1 MDGIIQQNV
10 VYKTNKGTP
19 VTDSLKVAQVFGKE
33 HKNIIRTIRG
43 MLESGSKLSRT
54 EEGST
59 NKLAHINWFAESS
72 YIDARGNTQPL
83 FLMTRDG
90 FSLLAMGLTGAKAMQ
105 FKVGFIEQF
114 NAMEKVV
121 KEVKM
126 ATTPAIPQSFA
137 EALRLAAN
145 QAEQIEAQQKQLE
158 AQAPKVLFAQSV
170 ETSSSSILVGELA
183 KLMKQNGVDIGERRL
198 FNWLRENEYLC
209 SYGSRYNQPTQK
221 AMDMG
226 LFEMKKT
233 SITKPNGEVMVATT
247 TKVTGKG
254 QVYFINKFLH
264 NQQSKLQT

>member
-1 MDGIIQQNV
+1 MDEIIQANV

-19 VTDSLKVAQVFGKE
+19 VTDSPKVAQVFGRL
-33 HKNIIRTIRG
+33 HKNVIRSIREII
-43 MLESGSKLSRT
+43 MSANL
-54 EEGST
+54 
-59 NKLAHINWFAESS
+59 LANHQAFCETS
-72 YIDARGNTQPL
+72 YQDTQGKEQPL
-83 FLMTRDG
+83 FLMTREG
-90 FSLLAMGLTGAKAMQ
+90 FCALVMRWNGERANQ
-105 FKVGFIEQF
+105 FKMAFVELFTKMEQ
-114 NAMEKVV
+114 AIQQMQP
-121 KEVKM
+121 
-126 ATTPAIPQSFA
+126 TTPAVPQTFA

-158 AQAPKVLFAQSV
+158 AQAPKVLFAKSV
-170 ETSSSSILVGELA
+170 ETSSSSILIGELA
-183 KLMKQNGVDIGERRL
+183 KLMKQNGVDIGEKRL

-209 SYGSRYNQPTQK
+209 SFGSRYNQPSQK

-233 SITKPNGEVMVATT
+233 TITKPNGDVMVATT

>member
-1 MDGIIQQNV
+1 MDEIIQANV

-19 VTDSLKVAQVFGKE
+19 VTDSLKVAQVFGRL
-33 HKNIIRTIRG
+33 HKNVIRSIREIN
-43 MLESGSKLSRT
+43 MSANL
-54 EEGST
+54 
-59 NKLAHINWFAESS
+59 LANQQIFCETS
-72 YIDARGNTQPL
+72 YRDTQGKEQPL
-83 FLMTRDG
+83 FLMTREG
-90 FSLLAMGLTGAKAMQ
+90 FCALVMRWNGEKANQ
-105 FKVGFIEQF
+105 FKMAFIELF
-114 NAMEKVV
+114 SKMEQAIRQ
-121 KEVKM
+121 M
-126 ATTPAIPQSFA
+126 QPSTPAVPQTFA

-183 KLMKQNGVDIGERRL
+183 KLMKQNGVDIGEKRL

-209 SYGSRYNQPTQK
+209 SFGSRYNQPSQK

-233 SITKPNGEVMVATT
+233 TITKSNGDVMVTTT

-264 NQQSKLQT
+264 NQQSKL

>member
-1 MDGIIQQNV
+1 MDEIIQANV

-19 VTDSLKVAQVFGKE
+19 VTDSLKVAQVFGKR
-33 HKNIIRTIRG
+33 HDNIIRAIRN
-43 MLESGSKLSRT
+43 MLLSSKLRS
-54 EEGST
+54 EENAT
-59 NKLAHINWFAESS
+59 QCAPAQTKWFAEST
-72 YIDARGNTQPL
+72 YIDTKGKTQPL

-121 KEVKM
+121 KEVR
-126 ATTPAIPQSFA
+126 ASSPAVPQTFA

-170 ETSSSSILVGELA
+170 ETSSSSILIGELA
-183 KLMKQNGVDIGERRL
+183 KLMKQNGVDIGEKRL

-209 SYGSRYNQPTQK
+209 SFGSRYNQPSQK

-233 SITKPNGEVMVATT
+233 TITKPNGYVMVATT

>member
-19 VTDSLKVAQVFGKE
+19 VTDSLKVAQVFGRM
-33 HKNIIRTIRG
+33 HKNVIRSIREIL
-43 MLESGSKLSRT
+43 MSANL
-54 EEGST
+54 
-59 NKLAHINWFAESS
+59 LANQQTFCETS
-72 YIDARGNTQPL
+72 YRDTQGKEQPMY
-83 FLMTRDG
+83 LMTREG
-90 FSLLAMGLTGAKAMQ
+90 FCALVMRWNGEKANQFKMAFIELFSRMEQAIRAMQ
-105 FKVGFIEQF
+105 P
-114 NAMEKVV
+114 
-121 KEVKM
+121 
-126 ATTPAIPQSFA
+126 TTPAIPQTFA

-145 QAEQIEAQQKQLE
+145 QAEQIEAQQKQME

-183 KLMKQNGVDIGERRL
+183 KLMKQNGVDIGEKRL
-198 FNWLRENEYLC
+198 FVWLRENEYLC

-221 AMDMG
+221 AMDLG

-233 SITKPNGEVMVATT
+233 SITKPNGDVMVATT

>member
-19 VTDSLKVAQVFGKE
+19 VTDSLKVAQVFGRM
-33 HKNIIRTIRG
+33 HKNVIRSIREIL
-43 MLESGSKLSRT
+43 MSANL
-54 EEGST
+54 
-59 NKLAHINWFAESS
+59 LANQQTFCETS
-72 YIDARGNTQPL
+72 YRDTQGKEQPMY
-83 FLMTRDG
+83 LMTREG
-90 FSLLAMGLTGAKAMQ
+90 FCALVMRWNGEKANQFKMAFIELFSRMEQAIRAMQ
-105 FKVGFIEQF
+105 P
-114 NAMEKVV
+114 
-121 KEVKM
+121 
-126 ATTPAIPQSFA
+126 TTPAIPQTFA

-183 KLMKQNGVDIGERRL
+183 KLMKQNGVDIGEKRL
-198 FNWLRENEYLC
+198 FVWLRENEYLC

-221 AMDMG
+221 AMDLG

-233 SITKPNGEVMVATT
+233 SITKPNGDVMVATT

>member
-19 VTDSLKVAQVFGKE
+19 VTDSLKVAQVFGRM
-33 HKNIIRTIRG
+33 HKNVIRSIREIL
-43 MLESGSKLSRT
+43 MSANL
-54 EEGST
+54 
-59 NKLAHINWFAESS
+59 LANQQTFCETS
-72 YIDARGNTQPL
+72 YRDTQGKEQPMY
-83 FLMTRDG
+83 LMTREG
-90 FSLLAMGLTGAKAMQ
+90 FCALVMRWNGEKANQFKMAFIELFSRMEQAIRAMQ
-105 FKVGFIEQF
+105 P
-114 NAMEKVV
+114 
-121 KEVKM
+121 
-126 ATTPAIPQSFA
+126 TTPAIPQTFA

-198 FNWLRENEYLC
+198 FVWLRENEYLC

-221 AMDMG
+221 AMDLG

-233 SITKPNGEVMVATT
+233 SITKPNGDVMVATT

>member
-1 MDGIIQQNV
+1 MDEIIQANV

-19 VTDSLKVAQVFGKE
+19 VTDSLKVAQVFGRL
-33 HKNIIRTIRG
+33 HKNVIRSIREII
-43 MLESGSKLSRT
+43 MSANL
-54 EEGST
+54 
-59 NKLAHINWFAESS
+59 LANHQAFCETS
-72 YIDARGNTQPL
+72 YQDTQGKEQPL
-83 FLMTRDG
+83 FLMTREG
-90 FSLLAMGLTGAKAMQ
+90 FCALVMRWNGERANQ
-105 FKVGFIEQF
+105 FKMAFVELFTKMEQ
-114 NAMEKVV
+114 AIQQMQP
-121 KEVKM
+121 
-126 ATTPAIPQSFA
+126 TTPAVPQTFA

-158 AQAPKVLFAQSV
+158 AQAPKVLFAKSV
-170 ETSSSSILVGELA
+170 ETSSSSILIGELA
-183 KLMKQNGVDIGERRL
+183 KLMKQNGVDIGEKRL

-209 SYGSRYNQPTQK
+209 SFGSRYNQPSQK

-233 SITKPNGEVMVATT
+233 TITKPNGDVMVATT